1 MADSAQK
8 RDGEGTIY
16 STQKIITMADKRRVG
31 RPRTRPLEK
40 TEPSRPVGA
49 PRKPK
54 AAKVVSVRVT
64 ITQGDLGVKFFDSP
78 ELLLQ
83 FLQSKIAEAPP
94 AEAEQN
100 EDKNGE

>member
-1 MADSAQK
+1 
-8 RDGEGTIY
+8 
-16 STQKIITMADKRRVG
+16 MADKRRVG

-40 TEPSRPVGA
+40 TESSRPVGA

-100 EDKNGE
+100 GDKNGEQK